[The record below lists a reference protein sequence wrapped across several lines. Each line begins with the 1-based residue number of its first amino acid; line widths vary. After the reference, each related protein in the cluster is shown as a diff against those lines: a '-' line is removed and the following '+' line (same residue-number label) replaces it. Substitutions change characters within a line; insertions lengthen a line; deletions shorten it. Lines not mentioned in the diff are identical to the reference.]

1 MEDIVSAASRGVST
15 LKPSYDPAVARP
27 AGPHFICDNCRCS
40 HNANNM
46 DMTATESIAL
56 DASLTPAET
65 QAAIEAQNWKLLQY
79 FNYYRLAIALGA
91 GAISLLAGALPPFGS
106 DSPNLFLYSAIL
118 YAAIGLLAQYTI
130 FRRAPSFDTQANI
143 LGFADIT
150 LVTMLMHASGGV
162 SSGLVLLLLVAVAGI
177 SLMLD
182 KRDTIFYAALATI
195 GTLLEHSWGVLTG
208 EAVDMNE
215 LAQGYPQVGILGV
228 GMFTTAFIGY
238 TLASRLRATEKLA
251 ERRGEDLANLTHV
264 NELVIARMQ
273 SGVLVCDGEGVIRL
287 MNQAAQRFLGVK
299 PGSGKK
305 QSLSDVSPDLAIQLF
320 QWTTSGPQQSRKL
333 LGTAAGYSLLPRFAV
348 IGEDRRAGAL
358 VFLEDMS
365 ILKRQAQQLKMEAL
379 ARLTASIAHE
389 IRNPLGAISNAAQ
402 LLGESISGDNEES
415 RLLKIIDD
423 QGRRMNVI
431 IQNVTQLARRDKVNP
446 VKLSLETWIEEFIK
460 QYGES
465 TLIPKE
471 AFTCVGLQGIMICMD
486 PDQLYQ
492 IVGNLCQNAL
502 RASPPF
508 SGTPLIKLQA
518 GKDAEDHPYLD
529 AIDWGHG
536 IKPEIAEHIFDPFFT
551 TTPKGTGLGLYI
563 ARELCE
569 GNGGSL
575 NHLPAEGGV
584 GSRFRVTFMRA
595 EDCAQLESL

>member
-1 MEDIVSAASRGVST
+1 
-15 LKPSYDPAVARP
+15 
-27 AGPHFICDNCRCS
+27 
-40 HNANNM
+40 
-46 DMTATESIAL
+46 MTATESAL
-56 DASLTPAET
+56 DPGLTRAET
-65 QAAIEAQNWKLLQY
+65 QAAIEAQNWKLLRY
-79 FNYYRLAIALGA
+79 FNYYRLAIAVGA
-91 GAISLLAGALPPFGS
+91 CAISFLSGSLPPFGS
-106 DSPNLFLYSAIL
+106 SSPDLFQF
-118 YAAIGLLAQYTI
+118 AALIYVIIGALAQYTI
-130 FRRAPSFDTQANI
+130 HIRKPSFDSQANF
-143 LGFADIT
+143 LGFADIA
-150 LVTMLMHASGGV
+150 LVTMLMHASGGI

-208 EAVDMNE
+208 ETVDINE
-215 LAQGYPQVGILGV
+215 LTQGYPQVGILGV

-238 TLASRLRATEKLA
+238 TLASRLRATEALA
-251 ERRGEDLANLTHV
+251 ERRGVDLASLTHV

-273 SGVLVCDGEGVIRL
+273 SGVLVCDTDGAIRL
-287 MNQAAQRFLGVK
+287 MNQAAQRFLGVNPNTAAK
-299 PGSGKK
+299 R

-320 QWTTSGPQQSRKL
+320 QWTSNATQQNRKL
-333 LGTAAGYSLLPRFAV
+333 LNTHAGYTLLPRFAG
-348 IGEDRRAGAL
+348 IGEDRHSGAL
-358 VFLEDMS
+358 IFLEDMS

-402 LLGESISGDNEES
+402 LLGESIRGETEEA
-415 RLLKIIDD
+415 RLVSIIED

-431 IQNVTQLARRDKVNP
+431 IQNVTQLSRRDKVNP
-446 VKLSLETWIEEFIK
+446 VKLALEPWIEEFIR

-471 AFTCVGLQGIMICMD
+471 AFTCVGLKGITICID
-486 PDQLYQ
+486 PDQTYQ

-508 SGTPLIKLQA
+508 TGTPLIKLQA
-518 GKDAEDHPYLD
+518 GKDAEGHPFLD
-529 AIDWGHG
+529 VIDWGAG
-536 IKPEIAEHIFDPFFT
+536 VKPDIAEHIFDPFFT

-575 NHLPAEGGV
+575 NYYPGEGGV